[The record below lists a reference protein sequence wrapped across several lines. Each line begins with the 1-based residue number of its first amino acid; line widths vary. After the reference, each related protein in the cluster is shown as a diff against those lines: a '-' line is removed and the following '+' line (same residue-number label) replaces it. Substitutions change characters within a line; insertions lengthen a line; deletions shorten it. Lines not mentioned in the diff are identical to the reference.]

1 MQNIEEKIA
10 SLRLTEAIQKDF
22 YGKTGKIF
30 IICRVFGS
38 EIIQDNFSSNPIR
51 FLYEDTEED
60 KVNEFDE
67 NHTSTIIG
75 YHYDGLKM
83 GIPMEITIKDYNNS
97 IKVMWQGRTVY
108 EEADEQLQSYNPLN
122 EWEKN
127 IDLLYSKAEQKINKQ
142 KELENNE
149 TIKQIQQE
157 EDKEIKRLR
166 EKWGII

>member
-1 MQNIEEKIA
+1 
-10 SLRLTEAIQKDF
+10 
-22 YGKTGKIF
+22 
-30 IICRVFGS
+30 
-38 EIIQDNFSSNPIR
+38 
-51 FLYEDTEED
+51 
-60 KVNEFDE
+60 
-67 NHTSTIIG
+67 
-75 YHYDGLKM
+75 
-83 GIPMEITIKDYNNS
+83 MEITIKDYNNS

-142 KELENNE
+142 KEVENNE